1 MKNNNKIILAT
12 EASLAKVPDVKWV
25 VNGFL
30 PLGFKS
36 IISGTTGSNK
46 SYLSMEL
53 GIRVANANP
62 DGTSKF
68 LDYYIPKPLKILY
81 IDNEVGE
88 NEMIRR
94 FKRIEKTVGIVG
106 NNYGMV
112 SLPNTFV
119 NSWPEIIKI
128 TSEFKPDLVIID
140 NLYSSNDKN
149 MSKAVELKP
158 VLQSIDKLKNET
170 GATPLLIHHF
180 NKGTNEMGM
189 TIDRMQGASTLQN
202 WAEYV
207 IVMSKTNVQDLRLI
221 KVVKSRGTHQSEEV
235 YGLRWNSS
243 SFTLEMEGIIRD
255 YPKYLTSKVNIMKW
269 EKALKQMDKEF
280 DSQEFCSVVIDDM
293 KMSKETAYNWLREL
307 QTIGM
312 IEKTKHGQYKKTKM
326 KISVKEIEKKLKL
339 AIEKEEYEKAA
350 ILRDKIKNMTA

>member
-158 VLQSIDKLKNET
+158 VL
-170 GATPLLIHHF
+170 PLF
-180 NKGTNEMGM
+180 
-189 TIDRMQGASTLQN
+189 
-202 WAEYV
+202 
-207 IVMSKTNVQDLRLI
+207 
-221 KVVKSRGTHQSEEV
+221 
-235 YGLRWNSS
+235 
-243 SFTLEMEGIIRD
+243 
-255 YPKYLTSKVNIMKW
+255 
-269 EKALKQMDKEF
+269 
-280 DSQEFCSVVIDDM
+280 
-293 KMSKETAYNWLREL
+293 
-307 QTIGM
+307 
-312 IEKTKHGQYKKTKM
+312 
-326 KISVKEIEKKLKL
+326 
-339 AIEKEEYEKAA
+339 
-350 ILRDKIKNMTA
+350 